1 VEAAL
6 KQRLVGAAVL
16 IALAVI
22 FLPVVLDGSGYHA
35 RLEAPAEVPP
45 EPAFHRPLPSRPQD
59 GAGQGVSPPARGGSR
74 AGEVRPLPG
83 QGGEAGPPQTREGAA
98 EPVATGW
105 VVQVGSFSHRD
116 NAVAERERLRAAG
129 FPAFLERTEAEGR
142 VLHRVKVGPE
152 LDRRA
157 AERLK
162 ERLEET
168 MERSGILVQH
178 P

>member
-1 VEAAL
+1 M

-35 RLEAPAEVPP
+35 RPEAPAEVPP